1 MTELETTVWKFNHM
15 NGSILQ
21 MDQRN
26 IIAAFPLSSEKH
38 LEAAYSYASSHV
50 AC

>member
-1 MTELETTVWKFNHM
+1 MAKLETSVWKFNHE
-15 NGSILQ
+15 NGRVLQ

-26 IIAAFPLSSEKH
+26 IIAAVSLSSENN
-38 LEAAYSYASSHV
+38 LEAAYSDASSHV